1 MIPIQEKIE
10 RVLTMMSAPGNR
22 GEQVIRNVLHDEFT
36 ENFDLKND
44 IIKLKSEIKTL
55 ELKLATYKEVLL
67 LQAGKE
73 IK

>member
-1 MIPIQEKIE
+1 MTPIQEKIE